1 MGKPDNCG
9 GFNYFYA
16 LMKKFIRFVLVLLA
30 IVITLVLITA
40 IVEPKDITVQRSI
53 VIKAPKD
60 SVFAQIVNFKNW
72 THWSPWY
79 KLDSTMKITYTGTDG
94 QQGSGYQWVGDEKT
108 TGTGNMKNTVVT
120 GTKMDYE
127 LHFVVPFEK
136 DAVGYLKADDTA
148 GMTKATWSI
157 TMHYSF
163 PFNAVLAVLKMDK
176 FLGGDFESGLTNL
189 KTYTEARTTP
199 TAASDVQ
206 VKEIQYAA
214 HLYQGVRKTISWGE
228 ITKFCADTYTL
239 EATAK
244 ATGPKVGLYY
254 TWDTTNKHTD
264 MAAVIPVVDTTHPIK
279 GAGYIQVAAAK
290 AYTATYTGGYSGG
303 MKVHA
308 ALARQV
314 AAKGQQQALV
324 IEEYITGPATE
335 KDSTKWVTNIYY
347 LVK

>member
-1 MGKPDNCG
+1 
-9 GFNYFYA
+9 
-16 LMKKFIRFVLVLLA
+16 MKKFIRFVLGLIAIVLLA
-30 IVITLVLITA
+30 WLITA
-40 IVEPKDITVQRSI
+40 IIEPKDVTVQRSV

-94 QQGSGYQWVGDEKT
+94 QPGSGYQWVGDEKT
-108 TGTGNMKNTVVT
+108 TGTGSMNDVAVT

-127 LHFVVPFEK
+127 LHFIAPFEK
-136 DAVGYLKADDTA
+136 DAAGFLKAEDTA

-163 PFNAVLAVLKMDK
+163 PFNAILAVLKMDK
-176 FLGGDFESGLTNL
+176 LLGGDFESGLTNL
-189 KTYTEARTTP
+189 KTYTETGTTP
-199 TAASDVQ
+199 SVGSDVQ
-206 VKEIQYAA
+206 IKEIQYTA
-214 HLYQGVRKTISWGE
+214 HLFQGVRKTVSWSD
-228 ITKFCADTYTL
+228 ITKFCADTYTM
-239 EATAK
+239 EAAAK
-244 ATGPKVGLYY
+244 TTGPKAGLYY
-254 TWDTTNKHTD
+254 TWDTINKRTD
-264 MAAVIPVVDTTHPIK
+264 MAAVVPVADTTHPIK
-279 GAGYIQVAAAK
+279 GATYIQVPAAK

-303 MKVHA
+303 MRVHA
-308 ALARQV
+308 ALAKEA

-324 IEEYITGPATE
+324 IEEYIAGPATE